1 LRSLLRRL
9 KAVLLTMLSVAA
21 GFGVVVLVCQD
32 GHGAGLIGLAAPLDA
47 VFTIIPTLVFC
58 TVFGLSMDYEVFLV
72 ARVAEA
78 RRGGLDERAAIV
90 EGLAQTGPVITSAA
104 AVLVVVF
111 ASFTLGDFLVMQ
123 ILGLALAVSV
133 ALDATVVR
141 VAIGPALLA
150 LAGRWNW
157 WPGIPGGAR

>member
-1 LRSLLRRL
+1 
-9 KAVLLTMLSVAA
+9 
-21 GFGVVVLVCQD
+21 
-32 GHGAGLIGLAAPLDA
+32 
-47 VFTIIPTLVFC
+47 
-58 TVFGLSMDYEVFLV
+58 
-72 ARVAEA
+72 
-78 RRGGLDERAAIV
+78 V

-104 AVLVVVF
+104 AVMVVVF
-111 ASFTLGDFLVMQ
+111 AAFTLGDFLVMQ

>member
-1 LRSLLRRL
+1 
-9 KAVLLTMLSVAA
+9 
-21 GFGVVVLVCQD
+21 VLVFQD
-32 GHGAGLIGLAAPLDA
+32 GIGAALLGLAAPLDA

-58 TVFGLSMDYEVFLV
+58 TVFGLSMDYEIFLV

-78 RRGGLDERAAIV
+78 RRSGLDERAAIA

-104 AVLVVVF
+104 AVMVAVF
-111 ASFTLGDFLVMQ
+111 AAFTLGDFLVMQ

-157 WPGIPGGAR
+157 WPGRPGGAR

>member
-1 LRSLLRRL
+1 
-9 KAVLLTMLSVAA
+9 
-21 GFGVVVLVCQD
+21 
-32 GHGAGLIGLAAPLDA
+32 
-47 VFTIIPTLVFC
+47 
-58 TVFGLSMDYEVFLV
+58 
-72 ARVAEA
+72 
-78 RRGGLDERAAIV
+78 
-90 EGLAQTGPVITSAA
+90 
-104 AVLVVVF
+104 
-111 ASFTLGDFLVMQ
+111 MQ